1 MSIQK
6 HTDLNFK
13 KINYEKPEKQ
23 GLIYYAPINYNN
35 EPFYLQT
42 PKMICKNNSSDFLDK
57 KNPNLDMETMNM
69 DFSFYD
75 FLLNFDENN
84 VKETY
89 KNNKEWFDKDIP
101 LEIIDNM
108 YKRACRPVKKDKK
121 PLFSFK
127 LPKLKDKIQCQIY
140 DQNNVCID
148 ITKLTP
154 DCELIFVLHI
164 RGLKFLKQHYYCDC
178 YVSQIKVF
186 IPRDE
191 KYNVFDTCVIEDDET
206 KEDDI
211 DIIDDEILNEMKEKE
226 IEENLKIE
234 KKKDLETQILEL
246 KKQLDNL

>member
-1 MSIQK
+1 MSIYK
-6 HTDLNFK
+6 YDEISPK
-13 KINYEKPEKQ
+13 KINYTKPEQK
-23 GLIYYAPINYNN
+23 GSFYYSSMNYDNKPLHIQSPKMKCTCDGKDILNKNHVLDCEPIN
-35 EPFYLQT
+35 
-42 PKMICKNNSSDFLDK
+42 D
-57 KNPNLDMETMNM
+57 

-75 FLLNFDENN
+75 FFLNIEDKNI
-84 VKETY
+84 KETY
-89 KNNKEWFDKDIP
+89 KKNKEWFGKDIS
-101 LEIIDNM
+101 LNLIDDM
-108 YKRACRPVKKDKK
+108 YKRTIKAVKKDSK
-121 PLFSFK
+121 PKFSFK
-127 LPKLKDKIQCQIY
+127 LPIIKNKIQCQIY

-211 DIIDDEILNEMKEKE
+211 DIIDDEILNEIKEKE